1 MSNLASHLPSLNVTN
16 PAAMNVFRSGFYPIS
31 GPGQPGSL
39 RLVLLLVLCWGALVS
54 SSPVRAQADA
64 WSVEVAVADRSP
76 EEQAAAYKE
85 ALRRVL
91 LSNSGDKTLLNRN
104 DVREGLSNAESFVEE
119 FRYRTPEPGT
129 VVSNDMPLTAQ
140 VRASGQAT
148 QFMLVRFDR
157 TRVRELIDSVPQQD
171 NSDEG
176 EEDKAPEPF
185 ARVDAAI
192 VWMLIEDDGR
202 NIMISDPAAI
212 KVRERGSELA
222 GANGVSLS
230 YPVGDDEDKA
240 ALDIEDIQKRKLDRI
255 RLASERYAPSVI
267 LVGQLSRSG
276 TSGWTSDWLR
286 ISGEAVEETSFTDNK
301 LDAALSHGVAWLSA
315 SADAGEV
322 DASYRYGGEE
332 GSDTEALVS
341 ISSLDS
347 TASYARTMNFL
358 TGIPAVETVYP
369 KEVRDGR
376 MVFAVLPRGALVDVA
391 SAVADQ
397 NWLRRTSAS
406 ADLQSSMLVRNAEL
420 SLEYLR

>member
-1 MSNLASHLPSLNVTN
+1 
-16 PAAMNVFRSGFYPIS
+16 MNVFRSGFYSIS
-31 GPGQPGSL
+31 GTVLPGSL
-39 RLVLLLVLCWGALVS
+39 RLVLLLMLCWGTWLIS
-54 SSPVRAQADA
+54 FPVQAQADA
-64 WSVEVAVADRSP
+64 WSVEVAVADRSQ
-76 EEQAAAYKE
+76 EEQAAAYTV

-91 LSNSGDKTLLNRN
+91 LSNSGDKTLLNRD
-104 DVREGLSNAESFVEE
+104 DVRAGLSNAESFVEE

-129 VVSNDMPLTAQ
+129 VVSSDMPLTGQ
-140 VRASGQAT
+140 VRKSGQAT

-157 TRVRELIDSVPQQD
+157 TRVRDLINSAPRQD
-171 NSDEG
+171 NSDEDK
-176 EEDKAPEPF
+176 ENKAPEPF
-185 ARVDAAI
+185 AHVDTAI
-192 VWMLIEDDGR
+192 VWMLIEDDRR

-212 KVRERGSELA
+212 NVRERARELA

-240 ALDIEDIQKRKLDRI
+240 ALDMEDIQQRRLDRI

-267 LVGQLSRSG
+267 LIGQLSRSG
-276 TSGWTSDWLR
+276 ASGWTSDWVR
-286 ISGEAVEETSFTDNK
+286 VSGEAVEETSFTDNK

-315 SADAGEV
+315 SADAGVV
-322 DASYRYGGEE
+322 DASYRYGGE
-332 GSDTEALVS
+332 GGLDTEALVS

-347 TASYARTMNFL
+347 TASYSRTMKFM

-369 KEVRDGR
+369 KEISDGR
-376 MVFAVLPRGALVDVA
+376 MVFAVLPRGALLDVA
-391 SAVADQ
+391 SAVANQ